1 MSAPASSAGNKGAT
15 ASDRGPVQH
24 VVFRVDTTRYAL
36 PLAAVREVVVQPEG
50 LVRVPRAPGPVLGV
64 VNLRGRV
71 VTVVDF
77 ALLLELPGPAQPQR
91 KLILLDRGR
100 RDLALS
106 VTDVEGIETVD
117 KVSTQP
123 RESRAPVRGVTRV
136 KGVAVTVLDTD
147 ALDLA
152 VTRLFDRG

>member
-1 MSAPASSAGNKGAT
+1 M
-15 ASDRGPVQH
+15 
-24 VVFRVDTTRYAL
+24 VFLVDTTRYAL
-36 PLAAVREVVVQPEG
+36 PLAAVREIVVQPDA
-50 LVRVPRAPGPVLGV
+50 LVRVPRAPAPLLGV

-77 ALLLELPGPAQPQR
+77 PLLLDLPRPAQPQR

-106 VTDVEGIETVD
+106 VTDVEGIETVE

-136 KGVAVTVLDTD
+136 KGVAVTVLDAD
-147 ALDLA
+147 AVDVA

>member
-1 MSAPASSAGNKGAT
+1 VSAPGSPAPRGGT

-24 VVFRVDTTRYAL
+24 VVFLVETTRYAL
-36 PLAAVREVVVQPEG
+36 PLSAVSQVVVQPEG
-50 LVRVPRAPGPVLGV
+50 LVRVPRAPPPVLGV

-77 ALLLELPGPAQPQR
+77 SLLLDLPRPTQPQR
-91 KLILLDRGR
+91 KLILLERGR

-106 VTDVEGIETVD
+106 VTDVEGFESVE

-136 KGVAVTVLDTD
+136 KGMAVTVLDPD
-147 ALDLA
+147 ALDVA
-152 VTRLFDRG
+152 VTHLFDRG

>member
-1 MSAPASSAGNKGAT
+1 MSSSGSPAPRGGT
-15 ASDRGPVQH
+15 TSDRGPVQH
-24 VVFRVDTTRYAL
+24 VVFLVDTTRYAI
-36 PLAAVREVVVQPEG
+36 PLAAVREIVVQPDG
-50 LVRVPRAPGPVLGV
+50 LVRVPRAPVPVLGV

-77 ALLLELPGPAQPQR
+77 PLLLELPPPAQPQR

-106 VTDVEGIETVD
+106 VTDVEGIETVE

-136 KGVAVTVLDTD
+136 KGVAVTVLDAD
-147 ALDLA
+147 ALDGA
-152 VTRLFDRG
+152 VTHLFDRG

>member
-1 MSAPASSAGNKGAT
+1 MSAPGSPAPRGGT
-15 ASDRGPVQH
+15 ASDRAPVQH
-24 VVFRVDTTRYAL
+24 VVFLVDTTRYAL
-36 PLAAVREVVVQPEG
+36 PLSAVSQVVVQPEG
-50 LVRVPRAPGPVLGV
+50 LVRVPRAPPPVLGV

-77 ALLLELPGPAQPQR
+77 SLLLDLPRPTQPQR
-91 KLILLDRGR
+91 KLILLERGR

-106 VTDVEGIETVD
+106 VTDVEGFESVE

-136 KGVAVTVLDTD
+136 KGVAVTVLDAD
-147 ALDLA
+147 ALDVA
-152 VTRLFDRG
+152 VTHLFDRG

>member
-1 MSAPASSAGNKGAT
+1 MSAPASPAQRGGTS
-15 ASDRGPVQH
+15 SDRGPVQH
-24 VVFRVDTTRYAL
+24 IVFLIDATRYAL

-50 LVRVPRAPGPVLGV
+50 LVRVPRAPAPVLGV

-77 ALLLELPGPAQPQR
+77 PLLLELPRATQPQR

-106 VTDVEGIETVD
+106 VTDVEGIETVE

-147 ALDLA
+147 ALDVA
-152 VTRLFDRG
+152 VTHLFDHG

>member
-1 MSAPASSAGNKGAT
+1 VSASGSPAPRGAT

-24 VVFRVDTTRYAL
+24 VVFLVDATRYAL
-36 PLAAVREVVVQPEG
+36 PLAAVREVVVQPDS
-50 LVRVPRAPGPVLGV
+50 LVRVPRGPAPVLGV

-77 ALLLELPGPAQPQR
+77 PLLLDLPRPAQPHR

-106 VTDVEGIETVD
+106 VTDVEGIEMVE
-117 KVSTQP
+117 KVSSQP

-136 KGVAVTVLDTD
+136 KGVAVTVLDPD
-147 ALDLA
+147 ALDVA
-152 VTRLFDRG
+152 VTHLFDRG

>member
-1 MSAPASSAGNKGAT
+1 VSAAGVTGT
-15 ASDRGPVQH
+15 DRGPIQH
-24 VVFRVDTTRYAL
+24 VVFLVDSTRYAL
-36 PLAAVREVVVQPEG
+36 PLGAVREVVVQPDG
-50 LVRVPRAPGPVLGV
+50 LVRVPRAPPPVLGV

-77 ALLLELPGPAQPQR
+77 PLLLELPRPIHSSR

-106 VTDVEGIETVD
+106 VTDVEGIETVE

-136 KGVAVTVLDTD
+136 KGVAVTVLDAD
-147 ALDLA
+147 ALDVA
-152 VTRLFDRG
+152 VTHLFDHG

>member
-1 MSAPASSAGNKGAT
+1 VSAPGSSTQKGGT

-24 VVFRVDTTRYAL
+24 VVFLVDTTRYAL
-36 PLAAVREVVVQPEG
+36 PLSAVSQVVVQPEG
-50 LVRVPRAPGPVLGV
+50 LVRVPRAPTPVLGV

-77 ALLLELPGPAQPQR
+77 SLLLELPSPQQLQR
-91 KLILLDRGR
+91 KLILLERGR

-106 VTDVEGIETVD
+106 VTDVEGFETVD
-117 KVSTQP
+117 KVSAQP

-136 KGVAVTVLDTD
+136 KGAAVTVLDAD
-147 ALDLA
+147 ALDVA
-152 VTRLFDRG
+152 VTRLFDHG

>member
-1 MSAPASSAGNKGAT
+1 MSASGSPAPRGAT

-24 VVFRVDTTRYAL
+24 VVFLVDTTRYAI
-36 PLAAVREVVVQPEG
+36 PLAAVREIVVQPDG
-50 LVRVPRAPGPVLGV
+50 LVRVPRAPVPVLGV

-77 ALLLELPGPAQPQR
+77 PLLLELPPPAQPQR

-106 VTDVEGIETVD
+106 VTDVEGIETVE

-136 KGVAVTVLDTD
+136 KGVAVTVLDAD
-147 ALDLA
+147 ALDGA

>member
-1 MSAPASSAGNKGAT
+1 MSAGGGT

-24 VVFRVDTTRYAL
+24 VVFRLDATRYAL
-36 PLAAVREVVVQPEG
+36 PLSAVREVVVQPEA
-50 LVRVPRAPGPVLGV
+50 LVRVPRAPHPVLGV

-77 ALLLELPGPAQPQR
+77 ARLLDLPHPTQPQR
-91 KLILLDRGR
+91 KLVLLDRGR

-106 VTDVEGIETVD
+106 VTEVEGIETVE
-117 KVSTQP
+117 KVSNQP
-123 RESRAPVRGVTRV
+123 RESRAPVRGVSRV

-147 ALDLA
+147 ALDVA
-152 VTRLFDRG
+152 VTHLFDRG

>member
-1 MSAPASSAGNKGAT
+1 MSGPGSSPAKGGT

-24 VVFRVDTTRYAL
+24 VVFVLDTTRYAL
-36 PLAAVREVVVQPEG
+36 PLSAVSQVVVQPEG
-50 LVRVPRAPGPVLGV
+50 LVRVPRAPVPVLGV

-77 ALLLELPGPAQPQR
+77 ALLLDLPGPVQPQR
-91 KLILLDRGR
+91 KLILLERGR

-106 VTDVEGIETVD
+106 VTDVEGFETVD

-136 KGVAVTVLDTD
+136 KGMAVTVLDPD
-147 ALDLA
+147 ALDVA
-152 VTRLFDRG
+152 VTHLFDRG

>member
-1 MSAPASSAGNKGAT
+1 VSGGT

-24 VVFRVDTTRYAL
+24 VVFLLDTTRYAL
-36 PLAAVREVVVQPEG
+36 PLVAVREVVLQPDG
-50 LVRVPRAPGPVLGV
+50 LVRVPRAPPPVLGV

-77 ALLLELPGPAQPQR
+77 ARLLELPPPALPQR

-106 VTDVEGIETVD
+106 VTDVEGIETVER
-117 KVSTQP
+117 VSTQA
-123 RESRAPVRGVTRV
+123 REARAAVRGVTRV

-147 ALDLA
+147 ALDHA
-152 VTRLFDRG
+152 VTHLFDRG

>member
-1 MSAPASSAGNKGAT
+1 VSTAGVTGT
-15 ASDRGPVQH
+15 DRGPVQH
-24 VVFRVDTTRYAL
+24 VVFLVDSTRYAL
-36 PLAAVREVVVQPEG
+36 PLGAVREVVVQPDG
-50 LVRVPRAPGPVLGV
+50 LVRVPRAPPPVLGV

-77 ALLLELPGPAQPQR
+77 PLLLELPRPTHSSR

-106 VTDVEGIETVD
+106 VTDVEGIETVE

>member
-1 MSAPASSAGNKGAT
+1 MSAPGSSTSRGGT
-15 ASDRGPVQH
+15 ASDRGPIQH
-24 VVFRVDTTRYAL
+24 VVFLVESTRYAL
-36 PLAAVREVVVQPEG
+36 PLSAVSQVVVQPEG
-50 LVRVPRAPGPVLGV
+50 LVRVPRAPMPVLGV

-77 ALLLELPGPAQPQR
+77 ALLLDLPHPTQPQR
-91 KLILLDRGR
+91 KLILLERGR

-106 VTDVEGIETVD
+106 VTDVEGFETVE
-117 KVSTQP
+117 KVSSQP

-136 KGVAVTVLDTD
+136 KGVAVTVLDAD
-147 ALDLA
+147 ALDVA

>member
-1 MSAPASSAGNKGAT
+1 VTGT
-15 ASDRGPVQH
+15 DRGPIQH
-24 VVFRVDTTRYAL
+24 VVFLVDSTRYAL
-36 PLAAVREVVVQPEG
+36 PLGAVREVVVQPDG
-50 LVRVPRAPGPVLGV
+50 LVRVPRAPPPVLGV

-77 ALLLELPGPAQPQR
+77 PLLLELPRPIHSSR

-106 VTDVEGIETVD
+106 VTDVEGIETVE

-136 KGVAVTVLDTD
+136 KGVAVTVLDAD
-147 ALDLA
+147 ALDVA
-152 VTRLFDRG
+152 VTHLFDHG

>member
-1 MSAPASSAGNKGAT
+1 MSAPGQPAARGGT
-15 ASDRGPVQH
+15 ASDRVPVQH
-24 VVFRVDTTRYAL
+24 VVFLLDGTRYAL
-36 PLAAVREVVVQPEG
+36 PLSAVSQVVVQPEG
-50 LVRVPRAPGPVLGV
+50 LVRVPRAPAPVLGV

-77 ALLLELPGPAQPQR
+77 ALLLDLPRPTVPQR
-91 KLILLDRGR
+91 KLILLERGR

-106 VTDVEGIETVD
+106 VTDVEGFETVE

-123 RESRAPVRGVTRV
+123 RESRVPVRGVTRV

-147 ALDLA
+147 ALDVA
-152 VTRLFDRG
+152 VTHLFDRG

>member
-1 MSAPASSAGNKGAT
+1 M
-15 ASDRGPVQH
+15 
-24 VVFRVDTTRYAL
+24 
-36 PLAAVREVVVQPEG
+36 VVQPEG
-50 LVRVPRAPGPVLGV
+50 LVRVPRSPPAVLGV

-77 ALLLELPGPAQPQR
+77 SLLLDLPGPSQAQR
-91 KLILLDRGR
+91 KLILLERGR

-106 VTDVEGIETVD
+106 VTDVEGFESVE

-136 KGVAVTVLDTD
+136 KGVAVTVLDAD
-147 ALDLA
+147 ALDVA
-152 VTRLFDRG
+152 VTHLFERG

>member
-1 MSAPASSAGNKGAT
+1 MSAPGSPAPRGGT

-24 VVFRVDTTRYAL
+24 VVFLVDTTRYAL
-36 PLAAVREVVVQPEG
+36 PLSAVSQVVIQPEG
-50 LVRVPRAPGPVLGV
+50 LVRVPRAPAPVLGV

-77 ALLLELPGPAQPQR
+77 ALLLDLPPPSHPQR
-91 KLILLDRGR
+91 KLILLERGR

-106 VTDVEGIETVD
+106 VTEVDGIENVE

-136 KGVAVTVLDTD
+136 KGVAVTVLDAD
-147 ALDLA
+147 ALDGA

>member
-1 MSAPASSAGNKGAT
+1 MSASGSAAPRGGT

-24 VVFRVDTTRYAL
+24 VVFLVETTRYAL
-36 PLAAVREVVVQPEG
+36 PLSAVSQEVIQPEG
-50 LVRVPRAPGPVLGV
+50 LVRVPRAPAPVLGV

-77 ALLLELPGPAQPQR
+77 ALLLDLPRPSHPQR
-91 KLILLDRGR
+91 KLILLERGR

-106 VTDVEGIETVD
+106 VTDVEGFETVE

-123 RESRAPVRGVTRV
+123 RESRTPVRGVTRV
-136 KGVAVTVLDTD
+136 KGVAVTVLDAD
-147 ALDLA
+147 ALDAA
-152 VTRLFDRG
+152 VTHLFDRG

>member
-1 MSAPASSAGNKGAT
+1 MRAPAGPGARGGA
-15 ASDRGPVQH
+15 ASDHGPVQH
-24 VVFRVDTTRYAL
+24 VVFLLEATRYAL
-36 PLAAVREVVVQPEG
+36 PLAAVREVVVQPDG
-50 LVRVPRAPGPVLGV
+50 LVRVPRAPSAVLGV

-77 ALLLELPGPAQPQR
+77 ARLLELPRPSHPPA
-91 KLILLDRGR
+91 KLVLLDRGR

-106 VTDVEGIETVD
+106 VTEVEGIEAIER
-117 KVSTQP
+117 VSNAP

-136 KGVAVTVLDTD
+136 KGAAVTVLDAD

-152 VTRLFDRG
+152 VTHLFDRG